1 MTATPAQ
8 INAHP
13 GSCHCGAV
21 RFTVQ
26 LDATAGTQC
35 NCSICQKLGT
45 TNTIVKPEALT
56 ILAGEDQ
63 LGSYVWGHK
72 VGARLFCKTCGI
84 SCFGRGHLA
93 ELGGDYVS
101 VPLNVLDDVDLGEVS
116 ISHWDGRHN
125 NWQVGPRKTPWPVFE
140 AGEERP
146 TSSPTHR

>member
-1 MTATPAQ
+1 MTASKTSS
-8 INAHP
+8 HP

-21 RFTVQ
+21 RFRVE

-35 NCSICQKLGT
+35 NCSVCQKLGT

-56 ILAGEDQ
+56 VLAGEDQ
-63 LGSYVWGHK
+63 LNSYVWGGA
-72 VGARLFCKTCGI
+72 VGKRFFCRNCGI

-101 VPLNVLDDVDLGEVS
+101 VPLNALDDVDLNEVS

-125 NWQVGPRKTPWPVFE
+125 NWQAGPRKTPWPVF
-140 AGEERP
+140 AQGEERP
-146 TSSPTHR
+146 NSSPTHR